1 MHDWH
6 GAQCAHSDRYRIV
19 QDADWLSC
27 ELYLPSNATE
37 GHIQAM
43 SNHSSQLAQ
52 APGSTALH
60 LSDDWLEGV
69 KEMD

>member
-1 MHDWH
+1 M
-6 GAQCAHSDRYRIV
+6 QN
-19 QDADWLSC
+19 ADWLSC
-27 ELYLPSNATE
+27 ELYIPSNATE

-60 LSDDWLEGV
+60 LSDDWLECV